1 MKYLTIIRHA
11 KSSWA
16 NPGQDDIDRPLNDRG
31 KNAIPIVGAYL
42 KDQQVRPDLAIT
54 SPAKRAMKT
63 AKGVCEFVGYKP
75 EKLKI
80 FPEIYFGDTDSV
92 LLIIREINDEYT
104 DVFLFGHEP
113 KLSNLITRL
122 IGEKIEKFSTCSA
135 YRMSFDVPK
144 WSDVRPGSGHCEF
157 YVNPKLL
164 GEK

>member
-16 NPGQDDIDRPLNDRG
+16 NPRQDDIDRPLNDRG
-31 KNAIPIVGAYL
+31 IKAIPLVGDYL
-42 KDQQVRPDLAIT
+42 KKQKVHPDLVMT

-63 AKGVCEFVGYKP
+63 AKGICEFVGYKP
-75 EKLKI
+75 EKLKT
-80 FPEIYFGDTDSV
+80 FPEIYFGDTSSV
-92 LLIIREINDEYT
+92 LRLAQEIDDKYK

-113 KLSNLITRL
+113 KLSSLITWL
-122 IGEKIEKFSTCSA
+122 SGERIEKFSTCSA
-135 YRMSFDVPK
+135 YRMSFSVPA
-144 WSDVRPGSGHCEF
+144 WADIQAGTGHCEF